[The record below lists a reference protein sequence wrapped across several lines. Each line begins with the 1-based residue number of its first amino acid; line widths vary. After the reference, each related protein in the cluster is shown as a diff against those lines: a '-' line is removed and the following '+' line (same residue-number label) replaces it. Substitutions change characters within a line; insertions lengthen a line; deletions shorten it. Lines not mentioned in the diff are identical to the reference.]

1 MSPPTVAQHPRDSLR
16 TPRGP
21 GVLLTP
27 PPALSPL
34 LWSRRFSS
42 LKTFLWFLLLLLLLT
57 GLTYGE
63 SPTVTGKGGLSR
75 WKQRW

>member
-1 MSPPTVAQHPRDSLR
+1 MSPPTVAQHSRDSLR
-16 TPRGP
+16 APRGP

-27 PPALSPL
+27 PPTLSPL

-42 LKTFLWFLLLLLLLT
+42 LKMFLWFLLLLLLLT

-63 SPTVTGKGGLSR
+63 LPTVTGKGGLSLWSR
-75 WKQRW
+75 GW